1 MTDLHFLKLD
11 APKLSWNKS
20 SSSLVLY
27 FKLGEEF
34 LQSYFK
40 FDYYRFIEEYI
51 NMKGSRSDD
60 SKWFDVWKR
69 LGAKDSV
76 ADVLALVSKFYK
88 LNPTV
93 CKQAIHQ
100 NKSISKKVQLELKAG
115 AVDKV
120 KGVSKPRG
128 CHGAYGKRIDI
139 DGINSDSFVIDNDKI
154 NTILF
159 LMQCCV
165 EDGARNWSLQG
176 YSEYR
181 RLYSDL
187 IRANG
192 TSSSGYISKAKDRE
206 LLKEFSS
213 KVAKLQRG

>member
-1 MTDLHFLKLD
+1 MTDLQFLKLD
-11 APKLSWNKS
+11 APKLSWNNS
-20 SSSLVLY
+20 SSSLVIY

-40 FDYYRFIEEYI
+40 FDYYRFLEEYI
-51 NMKGSRSDD
+51 NMKGFKNDD

-69 LGAKDSV
+69 LGAKDSF

-93 CKQAIHQ
+93 CKKAIHQ

-128 CHGAYGKRIDI
+128 CHGAYGKRVG
-139 DGINSDSFVIDNDKI
+139 DGIGSVDFVVDNDKV

-159 LMQCCV
+159 LMQSCI
-165 EDGARNWSLQG
+165 EEGARNWSLQG

-192 TSSSGYISKAKDRE
+192 SSKSGYISKAKDRE

-213 KVAKLQRG
+213 KVAKLQRR